1 MERYHATSVQ
11 SCLSRSAEAQMAK
24 RGECGMGER
33 EHAQV
38 YPIAHSNV
46 ARKPDER
53 ARWSVVVSLALK
65 KRLFLNMRRK
75 RLLVSLFG

>member
-1 MERYHATSVQ
+1 
-11 SCLSRSAEAQMAK
+11 MAK

-33 EHAQV
+33 EHARV
-38 YPIAHSNV
+38 YPNAHSSA
-46 ARKPDER
+46 ARKQDES

>member
-1 MERYHATSVQ
+1 
-11 SCLSRSAEAQMAK
+11 MAK
-24 RGECGMGER
+24 LGECAMGER
-33 EHAQV
+33 EHAKV
-38 YPIAHSNV
+38 YPNAHSNV

-65 KRLFLNMRRK
+65 KRLFLNTRRK